1 MNGFEHPSPSYW
13 FLKAESPYHTLFFFL
28 VSFFFKLSE
37 SSQKKKQPAR
47 TVKLKQ
53 NTRTK
58 RNKKQRIENE
68 EGKQSKNG
76 WIKELLSNIL
86 FHEWWTSG

>member
-13 FLKAESPYHTLFFFL
+13 FLKAESPYHTLFFSL
-28 VSFFFKLSE
+28 VSLFFKLSE
-37 SSQKKKQPAR
+37 SSQKRPIR

-58 RNKKQRIENE
+58 RNRKQRIEE
-68 EGKQSKNG
+68 EGKTEQE
-76 WIKELLSNIL
+76 WID
-86 FHEWWTSG
+86 